1 MATKEET
8 IHLAEKRVMLKAREA
23 EGQKAFKE
31 FMKFL
36 TKRDMKNIEQSVKE
50 FHANFKLG

>member
-8 IHLAEKRVMLKAREA
+8 MHLIEKRVMLKAREA

-36 TKRDMKNIEQSVKE
+36 TKRNMKSIEQSVKE